1 MSVPKNFSVPKK
13 FSVPKYFLSP
23 SIFCPQVFSVPI
35 KGRNRKRF
43 GMGKGGDG
51 KRVGTEKREGKLSKA
66 KQGCVLK
73 RLGIDNKKRLG
84 TEKG

>member
-1 MSVPKNFSVPKK
+1 
-13 FSVPKYFLSP
+13 
-23 SIFCPQVFSVPI
+23 
-35 KGRNRKRF
+35 
-43 GMGKGGDG
+43 MGKGGDG

-84 TEKG
+84 TEKVEERKKMWGLKKVGTNKQVNY

>member
-1 MSVPKNFSVPKK
+1 MSVPKNLSVPKK
-13 FSVPKYFLSP
+13 FSVPKYFLSQ
-23 SIFCPQVFSVPI
+23 SIFRLQVFSVPI

-66 KQGCVLK
+66 KQGCILK